1 MDLFDMLNYLRDY
14 YLFSEKYKK
23 VVGKMK
29 DEMVFYLIFGF
40 VGLWLKM
47 YLFIVYD
54 EKKM

>member
-14 YLFSEKYKK
+14 FLFSEKYKK